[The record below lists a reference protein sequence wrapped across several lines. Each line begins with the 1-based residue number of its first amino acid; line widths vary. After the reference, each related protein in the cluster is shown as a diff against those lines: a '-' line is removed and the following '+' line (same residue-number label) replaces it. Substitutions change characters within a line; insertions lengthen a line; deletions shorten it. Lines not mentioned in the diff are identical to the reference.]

1 METKYEILHEE
12 DGIKVYLD
20 NGVMT
25 VETPSGHIDHPIK
38 RFGNE
43 FSYEIPTRINTKVR
57 RAVRLT
63 YKRTRFVDKIQRRTT
78 PIALGGMSRSLY
90 RPFLEDSYH
99 QDNFD

>member
-25 VETPSGHIDHPIK
+25 VETPSGHVDHPI
-38 RFGNE
+38 RIQGNE

-57 RAVRLT
+57 RVVRLT
-63 YKRTRFVDKIQRRTT
+63 YKRTRFVDKIQRRQT
-78 PIALGGMSRSLY
+78 PMAIYGMSHTKDRVLK
-90 RPFLEDSYH
+90 EDTN
-99 QDNFD
+99 D